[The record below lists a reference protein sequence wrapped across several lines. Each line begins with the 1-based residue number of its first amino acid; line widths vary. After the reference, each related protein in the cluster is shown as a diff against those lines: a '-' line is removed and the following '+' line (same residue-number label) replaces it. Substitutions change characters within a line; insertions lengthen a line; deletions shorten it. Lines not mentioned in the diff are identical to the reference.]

1 MGIGRVLGDRHVGG
15 VPENLVQHVVRLT
28 VGGHDHFGAERRV
41 LVEDSGATL
50 VEDEP
55 RWPIF
60 FRTLRTRRPD
70 AIVISCGKLPVHGR
84 EAARY
89 INDGFNTRDIP
100 VILTDV
106 APTDMARTMI
116 SAPESIVVERGGLTR
131 ALRAVIRD

>member
-1 MGIGRVLGDRHVGG
+1 MPNVLLLQFDTDD
-15 VPENLVQHVVRLT
+15 NC
-28 VGGHDHFGAERRV
+28 AERRV
-41 LVEDSGATL
+41 LIEDTGATL

-55 RWPIF
+55 RWPTF
-60 FRTLRTRRPD
+60 FRTLLTSRPD

-106 APTDMARTMI
+106 APGDVAKTRTA
-116 SAPESIVVERGGLTR
+116 APKSIVVDRGGLTR
-131 ALRAVIRD
+131 ALKTVIRG

>member
-1 MGIGRVLGDRHVGG
+1 MAVVLLLQFDTDD
-15 VPENLVQHVVRLT
+15 NC
-28 VGGHDHFGAERRV
+28 AERRV
-41 LVEDSGATL
+41 LIEDSGATL

-55 RWPIF
+55 RWPAF
-60 FRTLRTRRPD
+60 FQRLRAARPD

-106 APTDMARTMI
+106 AAGDMAKTKS
-116 SAPESIVVERGGLTR
+116 SAPKSIVVDRGGLTR
-131 ALRAVIRD
+131 ALKAVIRG